1 MSNTAFQFNA
11 MQYEPIGPAV
21 ELWPDGWVK
30 VVGTEIEIKPN
41 AGNTSGR
48 ISMQIKALEGP
59 MNGKIHF
66 IGLNVF
72 HDNPQTVEIAN
83 RQLSAITYVT
93 IGAMKGQYQFQDLR
107 ELLNIPFYVMAQNKT
122 DEKNVTRT
130 NFVAFRDVNGNEPKG
145 QGQGSGA
152 APSFGGPP
160 AQQPPPQQQQQQ
172 PGGWQQ
178 PQQPQQQQPQNPAP
192 PSPAGGGWQA
202 PQNPNPAP
210 APGGWA
216 PPNNA
221 PPANGAPPN
230 NAPPQQQQPWN
241 AGGGQQQQ
249 TDAAPWRK

>member
-160 AQQPPPQQQQQQ
+160 AQQPPPQQQQQ